1 MRRRK
6 APPHRVPPNNCSQP
20 GQVERYIFCTE
31 IKANIVGFVFQDI
44 LFSECCFVLT
54 TPNKERG
61 FFLVFLTPALW
72 HQLLSFPFQ
81 ALMERKGSL
90 HAWSNKYK
98 GMAEIISSQSLQVVE
113 RLTLGRVSIKRPT
126 FGHYQN
132 WSPHPPPYNV
142 IVSLCFN
149 LDKIVLLK
157 CEPDYDLIFS
167 FCTEWNES

>member
-1 MRRRK
+1 MRGGGGVGGGCVGREERGREGMRRRK
-6 APPHRVPPNNCSQP
+6 APPQRVPPNNCSQP

-61 FFLVFLTPALW
+61 FFLVFLTLALW

-90 HAWSNKYK
+90 HAWSNKFK

-113 RLTLGRVSIKRPT
+113 RLTVGRVSIKRPT

-132 WSPHPPPYNV
+132 WSPTPHP
-142 IVSLCFN
+142 IKFHC
-149 LDKIVLLK
+149 VLTWTK
-157 CEPDYDLIFS
+157 
-167 FCTEWNES
+167 